1 MIRHPDWHDRLA
13 TYLDRVSEEPFKWGE
28 HDCALFAASAV
39 QRMTGVD
46 PAEDFRGTY
55 DSYKGATEAL
65 REHGSGTLLKTVRD
79 WFGPSISVHL
89 AKRGDLVMRDA
100 RTLGVCVGQ
109 YSWFVA
115 QIGAGVGLIALPTA
129 SCAYSFTVPF
139 EAAS

>member
-13 TYLDRVSEEPFKWGE
+13 TYLDNVSEAPFEWGQ

-46 PAEDFRGTY
+46 PAEEFRGQY
-55 DSYKGATEAL
+55 DTYKGATEAL
-65 REHGSGTLLKTVRD
+65 RKHGAGTLLKTVRD

-115 QIGAGVGLIALPTA
+115 QIGTGKGLIALPTA
-129 SCAYSFTVPF
+129 SCAYAFSVPF
-139 EAAS
+139 EALA